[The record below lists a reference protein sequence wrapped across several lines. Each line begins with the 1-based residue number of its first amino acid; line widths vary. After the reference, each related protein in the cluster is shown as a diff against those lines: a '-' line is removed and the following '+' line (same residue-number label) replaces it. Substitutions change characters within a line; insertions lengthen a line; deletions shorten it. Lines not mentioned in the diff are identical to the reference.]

1 MNETLY
7 LGLMNFKYS
16 LTDTKSDC
24 NNFTLRKFEK
34 NGVVEY
40 KSDPCNVIL
49 FVMQGE
55 ITVTDK
61 SGAVNLK
68 CGRMLMSTNSE
79 ESIRLIALEDS
90 VVIVLK
96 FYNVE
101 SLILESL
108 LQKCT
113 EDMKPCLFSTETI
126 CPELFRFLSTIEDY
140 IKADVFFQHLFYLK
154 LNEFFGLISIYYT
167 DEAYSAFLSPLL
179 YYKSKFRFMVLSNYE
194 PNVNVIELA
203 KKCNM
208 SIRNFSRRFTEEFG
222 MSPGK
227 WLMDKKDA
235 LILESLSAST
245 AVMTVIAENFG
256 FASSSHFSTYCKKR
270 FNDTPYDLHKKLKS
284 GMER

>member
-24 NNFTLRKFEK
+24 NSFMLQSVRKHE
-34 NGVVEY
+34 VVEY
-40 KSDPCNVIL
+40 KRDPCNIIF

-55 ITVTDK
+55 IIISDK
-61 SGAVNLK
+61 SVTVGLPK
-68 CGRMLMSTNSE
+68 GRMLLSTNSE
-79 ESIRLIALEDS
+79 ELIRLIALEDS

-96 FYNVE
+96 FYNIE

-108 LQKCT
+108 LQSCR

-167 DEAYSAFLSPLL
+167 EEAYSAFLSPLL
-179 YYKSKFRFMVLSNYE
+179 YYKSKFRYMVLSNYE
-194 PNVNVIELA
+194 PNINVIELS

-208 SIRNFSRRFTEEFG
+208 SIRNFSRRFMEEFG

-235 LILESLSAST
+235 LILESLSSAN
-245 AVMTVIAENFG
+245 AVMTAIAENYG
-256 FASSSHFSTYCKKR
+256 FASSSHFSTYCRKR
-270 FNDTPYDLHKKLKS
+270 FNDSPYGLHKKLTA
-284 GMER
+284 RADR

>member
-16 LTDTKSDC
+16 LTDIKSDC
-24 NNFTLRKFEK
+24 NSFMLQYIKKHE
-34 NGVVEY
+34 VVEY
-40 KSDPCNVIL
+40 KRDSCNIIL

-55 ITVTDK
+55 IIVSDK
-61 SGAVNLK
+61 SVTVGLPK
-68 CGRMLMSTNSE
+68 GRMLLSTNSE

-96 FYNVE
+96 FYNIE

-108 LQKCT
+108 LQSCR
-113 EDMKPCLFSTETI
+113 EDMKPSYYSTDRI

-167 DEAYSAFLSPLL
+167 EEAYSAFFAPLL
-179 YYKSKFRFMVLSNYE
+179 YYKSKFRYLVLSNYE
-194 PNVNVIELA
+194 PDINVIELA

-235 LILESLSAST
+235 LILESLSSAN
-245 AVMTVIAENFG
+245 AVMTAIAENFG
-256 FASSSHFSTYCKKR
+256 FASSSHFSTYCRKR
-270 FNDTPYDLHKKLKS
+270 FNDSPYGLHKKLTARA
-284 GMER
+284 ER

>member
-16 LTDTKSDC
+16 LTNAKSDC
-24 NNFTLRKFEK
+24 NSFTMKHIEK
-34 NGVVEY
+34 NEAVEL
-40 KSDPCNVIL
+40 KRDLCNLLL

-55 ITVTDK
+55 IVVSDK
-61 SGAVNLK
+61 SGALSLK

-79 ESIRLIALEDS
+79 ESVCLRSLEDS

-96 FYNVE
+96 FYNIE

-108 LQKCT
+108 LQKCR
-113 EDMKPCLFSTETI
+113 EDMTPRYYSTETI

-235 LILESLSAST
+235 LILESLSEST

>member
-1 MNETLY
+1 MNETLS
-7 LGLMNFKYS
+7 LGLMSFKYF
-16 LTDTKSDC
+16 LTNAKSDC
-24 NNFTLRKFEK
+24 NNFTLRKFKK
-34 NGVVEY
+34 NEIAEY
-40 KSDPCNVIL
+40 KRDPCNVIL

-55 ITVTDK
+55 IVVSDK
-61 SGAVNLK
+61 SGAVDIK

-79 ESIRLIALEDS
+79 QSVCLKSVEDS

-96 FYNVE
+96 FYNIE

-108 LQKCT
+108 LQKCR
-113 EDMKPCLFSTETI
+113 EDMTPRYYSTETI

-270 FNDTPYDLHKKLKS
+270 FNDTPYDLHKKLTARA
-284 GMER
+284 ER

>member
-24 NNFTLRKFEK
+24 NNFTLQQIEK
-34 NGVVEY
+34 NEVIEY
-40 KSDPCNVIL
+40 KRDCCNFVL

-55 ITVTDK
+55 IVVSDK
-61 SGAVNLK
+61 SISKSLSENKMLLMTIQEECIRIKAV
-68 CGRMLMSTNSE
+68 
-79 ESIRLIALEDS
+79 EDS

>member
-1 MNETLY
+1 MTIQEECIRI
-7 LGLMNFKYS
+7 K
-16 LTDTKSDC
+16 
-24 NNFTLRKFEK
+24 
-34 NGVVEY
+34 
-40 KSDPCNVIL
+40 
-49 FVMQGE
+49 
-55 ITVTDK
+55 
-61 SGAVNLK
+61 AV
-68 CGRMLMSTNSE
+68 
-79 ESIRLIALEDS
+79 EDS

-126 CPELFRFLSTIEDY
+126 CPELLRFLSTIEDY

-235 LILESLSAST
+235 LILESLSSAN
-245 AVMTVIAENFG
+245 AVMTAIAENFG
-256 FASSSHFSTYCKKR
+256 FASSSHFSTYCRKR
-270 FNDTPYDLHKKLKS
+270 FNDSPYGLHKKLTARA
-284 GMER
+284 ER

>member
-16 LTDTKSDC
+16 LTDIKSDC

-61 SGAVNLK
+61 SVTVALQS
-68 CGRMLMSTNSE
+68 GRMLMSTASE
-79 ESIRLIALEDS
+79 ESVWIRGVEDS

-96 FYNVE
+96 FYNIE

-108 LQKCT
+108 LQNCR
-113 EDMKPCLFSTETI
+113 EDMKPSYYSIDRI

-167 DEAYSAFLSPLL
+167 EEAYSAFLSPLL
-179 YYKSKFRFMVLSNYE
+179 YYKSKFRYVVLSNYE
-194 PNVNVIELA
+194 PNINVIELA
-203 KKCNM
+203 KRCNM
-208 SIRNFSRRFTEEFG
+208 SIRNFSRRFTEEFE

-270 FNDTPYDLHKKLKS
+270 FNDSPNDLHKKLKA
-284 GMER
+284 GTER

>member
-24 NNFTLRKFEK
+24 NNFTLQQIKKHE
-34 NGVVEY
+34 VIEY
-40 KSDPCNVIL
+40 KRDPCNVIL

-55 ITVTDK
+55 IVVSDK
-61 SGAVNLK
+61 SGAVDIK

-79 ESIRLIALEDS
+79 QSVCLKSVEDS

-96 FYNVE
+96 FYNIE

-108 LQKCT
+108 LQKCR
-113 EDMKPCLFSTETI
+113 EDMRPRFYSTENI

-167 DEAYSAFLSPLL
+167 EEAYSTFFSPLL
-179 YYKSKFRFMVLSNYE
+179 YYKSKFRYLVLSNYE
-194 PNVNVIELA
+194 PNINVIELA

-235 LILESLSAST
+235 LILESLSSAN
-245 AVMTVIAENFG
+245 AVMTAIAENFG
-256 FASSSHFSTYCKKR
+256 FASSSHFSTYCRKR
-270 FNDTPYDLHKKLKS
+270 FNDSPYGLHKKLKS
-284 GMER
+284 GIE

>member
-1 MNETLY
+1 MTNA
-7 LGLMNFKYS
+7 
-16 LTDTKSDC
+16 KSDC

-34 NGVVEY
+34 NGIAEY
-40 KSDPCNVIL
+40 KRDPCNIIL

-55 ITVTDK
+55 IVVSDK
-61 SGAVNLK
+61 SGTVGLQS
-68 CGRMLMSTNSE
+68 GRMLMSTSSE
-79 ESIRLIALEDS
+79 ESVWIRGVEDS

-96 FYNVE
+96 FYNIE

-108 LQKCT
+108 LQKCK
-113 EDMKPCLFSTETI
+113 EDQKPRFYSTESI

-154 LNEFFGLISIYYT
+154 LNEFFGLVSIYYT
-167 DEAYSAFLSPLL
+167 EEAYSAFFSPLL
-179 YYKSKFRFMVLSNYE
+179 YYKSKFRFLVLSNYE
-194 PNVNVIELA
+194 PNINVIELA

-208 SIRNFSRRFTEEFG
+208 SIRNFSRRFMEEFG

-270 FNDTPYDLHKKLKS
+270 FNDSPNGLHKKLKA
-284 GMER
+284 GTER

>member
-1 MNETLY
+1 
-7 LGLMNFKYS
+7 
-16 LTDTKSDC
+16 
-24 NNFTLRKFEK
+24 
-34 NGVVEY
+34 
-40 KSDPCNVIL
+40 
-49 FVMQGE
+49 MQGE

-79 ESIRLIALEDS
+79 ESIRLIAVEDS

-270 FNDTPYDLHKKLKS
+270 FNDTPYDLHKKLTARA
-284 GMER
+284 ER

>member
-1 MNETLY
+1 
-7 LGLMNFKYS
+7 
-16 LTDTKSDC
+16 
-24 NNFTLRKFEK
+24 
-34 NGVVEY
+34 
-40 KSDPCNVIL
+40 
-49 FVMQGE
+49 
-55 ITVTDK
+55 
-61 SGAVNLK
+61 
-68 CGRMLMSTNSE
+68 MLMSTNSE
-79 ESIRLIALEDS
+79 QSVCLKSVEDS

-96 FYNVE
+96 FYNIE

-108 LQKCT
+108 LQKCR
-113 EDMKPCLFSTETI
+113 EDMTPRYYSTETI

-167 DEAYSAFLSPLL
+167 EESYSAFLSPLL
-179 YYKSKFRFMVLSNYE
+179 YYKSKFRYMVLSNYE
-194 PNVNVIELA
+194 PNINVIELA
-203 KKCNM
+203 QKCNM
-208 SIRNFSRRFTEEFG
+208 SLRNFSRRFTEEFG